1 MKKKG
6 IVLEIQGQH
15 LIVMTS
21 GGRFCKVPPPG
32 GPLKEGDEIEFTHT
46 IEEKESARSKQ
57 HAWTKWTYT
66 AAACLLLLIT
76 AFPLW
81 NMVFAS
87 AYAMVSIDINPSF
100 ELEVDEAYNVT
111 DIHALNKEGE
121 QVLSDVA
128 WKDHALIEVTKSILS
143 EAREQ
148 GYLKTNHD
156 VLIVPIGLK
165 DPKASQ
171 ALLEVMKKEV
181 PSITGSNMEE
191 LTVTMMDG
199 TEEIRKQA
207 QKFGI
212 SAGRYALYESMK
224 RMHKD
229 VGEDNIRSLSISEVS
244 SAIGGFKN
252 IPNAVQYSNRPST
265 AQKMTQNKKPPAPA
279 PAAHAQPAK
288 PSMPVK
294 EAQAHA
300 KKQAAVAH
308 AEREPSP
315 VKQAPRLTKQEQA
328 DKSKAVPKLIAA
340 EQKHKAAVQAQKNAN
355 KTDEDR
361 KYQSAYGNQQQKS
374 QQGGQV
380 IKEQEKER
388 NEKYKEE
395 REKNKQHFVRPPGSE
410 KTSENG
416 KGNEKKE
423 SESDKES
430 SSQAKKEEK

>member
-1 MKKKG
+1 M
-6 IVLEIQGQH
+6 LEIQGQY

-21 GGRFCKVPPPG
+21 GGRFCKVPPTG
-32 GPLKEGDEIEFTHT
+32 GSLKEGDEIEFTHT
-46 IEEKESARSKQ
+46 IEEKESARNKQ
-57 HAWTKWTYT
+57 YVWKKWSYT

-81 NMVFAS
+81 NMVFAQ

-100 ELEVDEAYNVT
+100 ELEVDEKYKVT
-111 DIHALNKEGE
+111 DIHVLNKEAE
-121 QVLSDVA
+121 QVLSDME
-128 WKDHALIEVTKSILS
+128 WEGRALIEVTKRILS

-165 DPKASQ
+165 NPQASQ
-171 ALLEVMKKEV
+171 ELLEVMKKEM
-181 PSITGSNMEE
+181 PAITDSSVGE

-229 VGEDNIRSLSISEVS
+229 VGEDKIRNLSISEVS

-252 IPNAVQYSNRPST
+252 IPNAVQYSNQSSIAT
-265 AQKMTQNKKPPAPA
+265 KNIQQKQAPA
-279 PAAHAQPAK
+279 RPAQVQTPAK
-288 PSMPVK
+288 PSAPEKERQTHPQKKQGAPAHIERESFPVK
-294 EAQAHA
+294 EPP
-300 KKQAAVAH
+300 K
-308 AEREPSP
+308 
-315 VKQAPRLTKQEQA
+315 LTRQEQA
-328 DKSKAVPKLIAA
+328 DKSKGVPKLIAA
-340 EQKHKAAVQAQKNAN
+340 EQKHKAAVQAQKEAK
-355 KTDEDR
+355 KTEEDK
-361 KYQSAYGNQQQKS
+361 KYNSSYGNQQQQN

-388 NEKYKEE
+388 NQKYKEE
-395 REKNKQHFVRPPGSE
+395 REKSKQNFVRPPV
-410 KTSENG
+410 N
-416 KGNEKKE
+416 
-423 SESDKES
+423 
-430 SSQAKKEEK
+430 QKEEKDDEKEESERGKGTPSDTKKENQE